1 MDNPYSTLS
10 LRRLFFFNERLYAR
24 GADAVVV
31 HAAAIDS
38 DSVGL
43 IPGRAANPLVLIQHM
58 DRNNP
63 TLGPFWTKRWF
74 GKTASKQADFMRLI

>member
-43 IPGRAANPLVLIQHM
+43 IPGRACKSVGVNSTH
-58 DRNNP
+58 
-63 TLGPFWTKRWF
+63 G
-74 GKTASKQADFMRLI
+74 